1 MRFEMV
7 SSILITGGCGFVG
20 SNLAF
25 KLKSK
30 YPGTKIIVFDN
41 LLRRGSELNISR
53 LLEADITFIH
63 GDVRNKEDF
72 DKIGDIELII
82 DAAAEP
88 SVLAGLNGN
97 TDYLIHT
104 NFNGTINCLNY
115 AVKNKAAFIF
125 LSTSRVYSIDEL
137 NRISFSESNT
147 RFTLKNDKEIQGLSE
162 KGIKENFS
170 TNGYKSLYGAS
181 KFCSE
186 NFIEEYARSFGL
198 KTIINRCGVIAGPY
212 QFGKIDQGF
221 MVLWIARH
229 FWNQKLSYIG
239 YGGYGK
245 QVRDVLHIDD
255 LFLLIDYQIN
265 NLESLQNE
273 LFNVGGG
280 LEESVSLLELT
291 AMCEEI
297 TGNKIYPERIAET
310 READIRM
317 YITDN
322 SKINICT
329 KWSPSKRVLDTLN
342 DIYMWLKENEKIVKP
357 ILY

>member
-1 MRFEMV
+1 MV

-25 KLKSK
+25 KLKNK
-30 YPGTKIIVFDN
+30 YPGTRILVFDN
-41 LLRRGSELNISR
+41 LMRRGSELNVSR
-53 LLEADITFIH
+53 LCEADIKVIH

-72 DKIGDIELII
+72 DKIGDIEFII

-88 SVLAGLNGN
+88 SVLAGVNGS

-137 NRISFSESNT
+137 NRILFSENNT
-147 RFTLKNDKEIQGLSE
+147 RFIFNYNKKIHGLSE
-162 KGIKENFS
+162 KGIGENFS

-186 NFIEEYARSFGL
+186 NFIEEYARCFGL
-198 KTIINRCGVIAGPY
+198 KAIINRCGVLAGPY

-221 MVLWIARH
+221 LVLWIAKH
-229 FWNQKLSYIG
+229 FWKQKLAYIG
-239 YGGYGK
+239 YGGLGK

-265 NLESLQNE
+265 NIEKLKNE

-280 LEESVSLLELT
+280 LEKSVSLLELT
-291 AMCEEI
+291 TMCEEI
-297 TGNKIYPERIAET
+297 TGNKLNIDHITGNRQ
-310 READIRM
+310 ADIRM

-322 SKINICT
+322 SKIINETNWAPI
-329 KWSPSKRVLDTLN
+329 KSVRDTVN
-342 DIYMWLKENEKIVKP
+342 DVFIWVKENENKVKP